1 MFNDIARKSV
11 GIRYIA
17 NLLVWNASSPSTLLL
32 CSNGFLT
39 ARYRSW
45 LMAKVIIIV
54 PNKDIC
60 PHGTAQYGTNH
71 AHSVHPNFSWCNPK
85 KKNGALIR
93 NHESKSNKQIM
104 RLLNNLTF
112 LGIFKMVNTPVRFIA
127 SPPRATKQMI
137 AAPRTSSVFN
147 LETSVSVPIEKFIF
161 CICWVPLIM
170 YTLQLVFTLII
181 EMWL

>member
-1 MFNDIARKSV
+1 MSSHLRSFKILWPGYIVKDSDVEFILISKSRNRGMFNDIARKSV
-11 GIRYIA
+11 GTRYIA

-93 NHESKSNKQIM
+93 NNESKSSKQIM

-112 LGIFKMVNTPVRFIA
+112 LGIFKMVNTPVR
-127 SPPRATKQMI
+127 
-137 AAPRTSSVFN
+137 
-147 LETSVSVPIEKFIF
+147 
-161 CICWVPLIM
+161 
-170 YTLQLVFTLII
+170 
-181 EMWL
+181 